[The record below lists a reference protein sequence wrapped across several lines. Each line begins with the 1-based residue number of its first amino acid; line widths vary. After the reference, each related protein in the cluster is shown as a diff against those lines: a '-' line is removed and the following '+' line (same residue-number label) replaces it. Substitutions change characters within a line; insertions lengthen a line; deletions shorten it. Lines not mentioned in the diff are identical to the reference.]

1 MEKIII
7 SKKFKRINFLKKNM
21 IICFVNVEIDPGYGI
36 IILDRTVP
44 SFWFHDWFPCVQFSS
59 MSSGFVFIL

>member
-21 IICFVNVEIDPGYGI
+21 IICFVNVEIDPG
-36 IILDRTVP
+36 
-44 SFWFHDWFPCVQFSS
+44 
-59 MSSGFVFIL
+59 